1 MKYSKLIIL
10 ALTLILCFSM
20 IRSHVLLIDGGSS
33 KSEVIIVD
41 NNNVPTSCGADK
53 TDPGRLGKVIEDI
66 DSKKAAYITIL

>member
-1 MKYSKLIIL
+1 
-10 ALTLILCFSM
+10 M

-41 NNNVPTSCGADK
+41 NNNKPTSCGSDK

-66 DSKKAAYITIL
+66 DSK